1 MQISRES
8 YCNNKAHVVSIDDIN
23 IYYSYAT
30 IIGVTSATF
39 KGRLENFW
47 RPTTGRHFNQL
58 CINTL
63 PIVTADEITAF
74 LNSVKVIR
82 NT

>member
-1 MQISRES
+1 MRISRES

-39 KGRLENFW
+39 KGRLVNSW
-47 RPTTGRHFNQL
+47 GPTSGKHFNQL

-63 PIVTADEITAF
+63 PIVTADEIEAF
-74 LNSVKVIR
+74 LKSVKVTR
-82 NT
+82 DS